1 MDDDGEVYREQCFFG
16 NRGAFDRKLFSVF
29 HNSCRPL
36 ISSDTL
42 RQTKTAPLHR
52 IKQQNLSLTP
62 TGLETETVRLTDV
75 SHNYFEFNNEED
87 N

>member
-1 MDDDGEVYREQCFFG
+1 MTGKFPESNAFSET
-16 NRGAFDRKLFSVF
+16 RGAFDRKLFSVF

-36 ISSDTL
+36 ISSVTL

-62 TGLETETVRLTDV
+62 TGLETETVRQTDV
-75 SHNYFEFNNEED
+75 SHNYFDFNNEED